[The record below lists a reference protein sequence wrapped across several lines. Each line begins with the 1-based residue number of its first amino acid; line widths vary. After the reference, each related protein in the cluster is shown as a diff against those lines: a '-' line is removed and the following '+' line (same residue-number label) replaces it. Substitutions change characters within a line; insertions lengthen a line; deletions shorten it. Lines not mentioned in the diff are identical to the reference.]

1 MKKKSPS
8 HQVTKSPVQ
17 IKAKIIDNKEVAPA
31 VFKLSIA
38 APQIAR
44 RAKPGQFL
52 EIKVNDTYQPLLRK
66 PLGINSIKFNKGQI
80 DILYKVVGK
89 GTQAL
94 SKRKKGENLDI
105 LGPLGKGFDY
115 KSRLVKHKTKILIGG
130 GIGVAPLL
138 FLAEKIQ
145 SHQATKPQRHQLL
158 VIIGANNKNQLL
170 CEKEF
175 KGLGCDVK
183 IATDDGSKGLK
194 GTATELLRHLLSNTE
209 PRQSVIYVCG
219 PKPMLKAVSAIGQKY
234 CSSCYGLLEEY
245 MACGTGAC
253 FGCVVLTEAGFKRVC
268 KDGPVFELGSI
279 EW

>member
-1 MKKKSPS
+1 MKKKSLS
-8 HQVTKSPVQ
+8 HQVSKSAVQ

-31 VFKLSIA
+31 VFKLSVI

-44 RAKPGQFL
+44 RSKPGQFL
-52 EIKVNDTYQPLLRK
+52 NIKVNDTYQPLLRK
-66 PLGINSIKFNKGQI
+66 PLGINSIKPGKGQI

-94 SKRKKGENLDI
+94 SVRRKGENLDI

-115 KSRLVKHKTKILIGG
+115 RSKFLKHKAKILIAG

-138 FLAEKIQ
+138 FLAE
-145 SHQATKPQRHQLL
+145 QLKERNVI
-158 VIIGANNKNQLL
+158 VIIGANTKSQLL

-175 KGLGCDVK
+175 KALGCDVK

-194 GTATELLRHLLSNTE
+194 GTAAELLRHLVTNADSK
-209 PRQSVIYVCG
+209 QSAIYACG
-219 PKPMLKAVSAIGQKY
+219 PKSMLKAVSAIGQKY